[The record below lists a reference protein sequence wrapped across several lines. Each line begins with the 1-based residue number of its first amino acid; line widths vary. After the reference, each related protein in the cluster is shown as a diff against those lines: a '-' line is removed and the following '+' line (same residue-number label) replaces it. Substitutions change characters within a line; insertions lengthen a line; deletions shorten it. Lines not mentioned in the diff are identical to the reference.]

1 MRRAMESKVEI
12 YELESGHVHVRP
24 HGCAEGMIE
33 FESSAVFAEFVAR
46 CQQFLDNDRHAKK
59 TMEWLA
65 KDNRRFEGA
74 SHEYSTWPSSP
85 DGQ

>member
-1 MRRAMESKVEI
+1 MESKVEI

-46 CQQFLDNDRHAKK
+46 CQQFLDNNRHAKK

-65 KDNRRFEGA
+65 EDNRRFESDSLESPTG
-74 SHEYSTWPSSP
+74 PSRS